1 MMEALALIGVSQ
13 RRGGTEALEAWT
25 AWVEGVERWP
35 QAWVQEVVPITTCN
49 RCDLV
54 LALPGGVSLERL
66 RSELIPAGLPRGY
79 AFAGE
84 AAFEQLCRVAASLD
98 SLNPGEDQIMNQV
111 RSAFEAARSKGTV
124 GPTTSLAF
132 NLALRIAKRVRREV
146 PLAPEKTSL
155 FSLARPVFERS
166 LPAKAK
172 VAVLGAGEMGALA
185 ARSLAANAQISLL
198 IANRSLDRARALA
211 AELHAEA
218 LELGVFLEGRI
229 AVDGLVC
236 ATPVEHLIGE
246 DFLARQPR
254 LRAIVD
260 LGLPHN
266 IDPRLAAK
274 RGLVLIDLERM
285 QALGEERRKQLQV
298 HLARA
303 EAIIQEE
310 LEAALAEWAERRLG
324 MAIAQLRE
332 RYRATLEGLLGELL
346 PPEEIHRLA
355 GRFAHL
361 PIKGL
366 RGLVRSHGLE
376 AAQVFLDEAGLGQGV
391 ERV

>member
-1 MMEALALIGVSQ
+1 MEALALIGVSQ

-54 LALPGGVSLERL
+54 LALPRGVSLERL

-218 LELGVFLEGRI
+218 LELGVFLTGEI
-229 AVDGLVC
+229 PVDGLVC

-260 LGLPHN
+260 LGLPRN

-376 AAQVFLDEAGLGQGV
+376 AAQVFLEEAGLGQGV

>member
-1 MMEALALIGVSQ
+1 MEALALIGVSQ

-54 LALPGGVSLERL
+54 LALPRGVSLERL

-166 LPAKAK
+166 LPARAK

-218 LELGVFLEGRI
+218 LELGVFLTGEI
-229 AVDGLVC
+229 PVDGLVC

-260 LGLPHN
+260 LGLPRN